1 MLRSENMNLRRG
13 SRTLLN
19 GVNFSVHPGWR
30 VGLTGRNGSGK
41 STLLA
46 LIGGEI
52 GPDSGDFQRPP
63 DWVLAHVRQEMPAL
77 EARAIDHVL
86 DGDIEFRRLERE
98 LAAAEADHDALR
110 QADLH
115 ARLDAIS
122 GYAARA
128 RAAELLH
135 GLGFAHDDAERD
147 IASFSGGWR
156 MRLNLAQALMCRSD
170 LLLLDEPTNH
180 LDLDAVLWLEQWLRR
195 YTGTLIVVSHDREF
209 LDAVVS
215 HVLHIADQDAEIFA
229 GSVSH
234 FERKRAERLAQHQ
247 VLHERQQRERA
258 HMQSFIDRFKAK
270 ATKARQAQS
279 RLKALERMTEIAP
292 IRVESGIDFEFLAPL
307 ALPDPLLVLDRV
319 DTGYAGRTVLEGIKL
334 SLRVG
339 ERIGLLGVNGAGK
352 STLVKL
358 IAGSNPVL
366 KGERREN
373 KGVSIGYFAQ
383 HQLEQLDADATP
395 VQHLQRVEPDL
406 GEAMARDF
414 LGAFGF
420 SGERALSPVG
430 QFSGGEKARLALA
443 LVIRKRPNVL
453 LLDEPTN
460 HLDIDTREA
469 LAEALQDFAGAVV
482 IVAHD
487 RALLRSCC
495 DEFHLV
501 EEGQV
506 RPFDGDLEDYAR
518 LVGRKQAVRSSEA
531 GSATTTRRDERRE
544 RADQRS
550 LLAPLRREIQRIEK
564 HLERLESERGEIET
578 ALADSSLYDGNQS
591 SRIAGL
597 TSRRA
602 SIALELETAEE
613 AWLQAQEQLTLLA

>member
-234 FERKRAERLAQHQ
+234 FERKRAERLAQQQ

-307 ALPDPLLVLDRV
+307 VLPDPLLVLDRV

-339 ERIGLLGVNGAGK
+339 ERIGLLGANGAGK

-506 RPFDGDLEDYAR
+506 RPFDGDLEDYAS